1 MLYESL
7 ETQKLNNLT
16 ASATLLPKLL
26 IYYANFANHY
36 VKSKFQFLS
45 MFLVISGSLNE
56 LKNLFS
62 RHPNIPEVP
71 RNDPWQNLETSFF
84 DQKFSKKWP
93 FKSIKDPALQHL
105 ESIVFE
111 QTQCDPELKQL
122 VWAWKKYPSS
132 NERLDFSEL
141 TFWGGQLTKM
151 SQFFKVKTRPA
162 LTPYYS
168 YRAQE
173 ICSTSHWKHKNWR
186 I

>member
-7 ETQKLNNLT
+7 ETQKLNNLI

-45 MFLVISGSLNE
+45 MFLVVSGISNQ

-84 DQKFSKKWP
+84 DQIFLKKMTLYVNLVSSFTAP
-93 FKSIKDPALQHL
+93 RINS
-105 ESIVFE
+105 FE
-111 QTQCDPELKQL
+111 QTQCDSELKQL

-132 NERLDFSEL
+132 NDFWYFEIFS
-141 TFWGGQLTKM
+141 FWGRDLTKM
-151 SQFFKVKTRPA
+151 SQFFKVKTRPT

-168 YRAQE
+168 E
-173 ICSTSHWKHKNWR
+173 PFGNTKTE
-186 I
+186 